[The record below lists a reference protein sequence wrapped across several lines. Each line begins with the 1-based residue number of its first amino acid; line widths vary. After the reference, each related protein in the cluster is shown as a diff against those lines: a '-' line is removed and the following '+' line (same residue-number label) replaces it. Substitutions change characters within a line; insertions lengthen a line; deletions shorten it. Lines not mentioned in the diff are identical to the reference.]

1 MPQPPPTHCSHP
13 HHCHL
18 QVLPGAAWATW
29 GPGVVVATSTST
41 STLTIAAAASLRV
54 GDTGSL
60 PRLVQLLHGVECPSG
75 TYSVTLA
82 MLGLVEGLVRPLCP
96 PALHVA

>member
-1 MPQPPPTHCSHP
+1 
-13 HHCHL
+13 
-18 QVLPGAAWATW
+18 VLPGAAWATW

-41 STLTIAAAASLRV
+41 STFTTSAAAASLRV

-60 PRLVQLLHGVECPSG
+60 PRLVQLLHSVECPSG

-82 MLGLVEGLVRPLCP
+82 LLGLVEGLVRPLCP
-96 PALHVA
+96 TALYVPWPSRKP